1 MFPNAWP
8 GKGLLLLRLVAGI
21 VLIHD
26 GIAALMGTSQHETII
41 LQVIA
46 ASAGFF
52 FLAGLWTPIA
62 GGLVAI
68 AELWMLVRGTADPHA
83 TILLL
88 AIGAAIAALGPG
100 AWSIDARLFGRQRL
114 DI

>member
-1 MFPNAWP
+1 MFPNGWP
-8 GKGLLLLRLVAGI
+8 GKGILLLRLVAGI
-21 VLIHD
+21 LLIHD
-26 GIAALMGTSQHETII
+26 GIAALMETSQHGTIV

-46 ASAGFF
+46 ASAGIF

-68 AELWMLVRGTADPHA
+68 VELWIMVRGTADPYA
-83 TILLL
+83 TILLV
-88 AIGAAIAALGPG
+88 AIGAAIAGLGPG